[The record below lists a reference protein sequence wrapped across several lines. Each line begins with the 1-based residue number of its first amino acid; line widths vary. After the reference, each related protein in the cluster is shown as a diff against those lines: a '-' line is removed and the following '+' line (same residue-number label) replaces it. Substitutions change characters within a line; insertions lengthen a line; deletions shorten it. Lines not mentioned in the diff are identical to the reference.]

1 MNNTKYPVQ
10 GLWVGTHLS
19 PIEINCI
26 QSYINQGHDFHLYSY
41 NDFDNLPEGTIL
53 QDANSIIPENQI
65 FRYKS
70 GPGKGSL
77 AAFADLFRY
86 HLLSEQGG
94 WWTDM
99 DFLCMNP
106 LEQPSCLFLAGE
118 FQPRRARNNSH
129 QRPWGHINRAL
140 KNIRSTVSTK
150 QLSGHPTRILQA
162 LAYKQS
168 PTCSLMFAE
177 PNHPVMNEAASESK
191 RLKDSDLMWGTIGPS
206 LVASLVKNHQNSHQ
220 ILIGDAQ
227 EYMPISY
234 DQIQIILQP
243 SHSFK
248 TESIKTIHLYNEVWR
263 QNNIDKN
270 NPPGEGS
277 LFQHLVSRAL
287 SAGRTL

>member
-1 MNNTKYPVQ
+1 MNYKKYPVQ
-10 GLWVGTHLS
+10 GLWVGTQLS
-19 PIEINCI
+19 PIESYCI
-26 QSYINQGHDFHLYSY
+26 KSYIKQGHDFHLYGY
-41 NDFDNLPEGTIL
+41 NDFATLPKGTIL
-53 QDANSIIPENQI
+53 KDANSIIPENQI

-86 HLLSEQGG
+86 HLLSEKGG

-106 LEQPSCLFLAGE
+106 LKQPSCLFLAGE

-140 KNIRSTVSTK
+140 KTIRSTISTK
-150 QLSGHPTRILQA
+150 QLKGRPTSSILQA
-162 LAYKQS
+162 MAYKQS
-168 PTCSLMFAE
+168 PTCSLMYAE
-177 PNHPVMNEAASESK
+177 PNHPVMIEAASESK
-191 RLKDSDLMWGTIGPS
+191 RLKDTDLRWGAIGPN
-206 LVASLVKNHQNSHQ
+206 LVASLAKKHQKSHQ
-220 ILIGDAQ
+220 ILIGNAK

-234 DQIQIILQP
+234 DQIKIILQP
-243 SHSFK
+243 SNNFK

-277 LFQHLVSRAL
+277 LFQHIVSKAL
-287 SAGRTL
+287 DD